1 MLIVVACFASIL
13 GLFSGIY
20 WFFIVR
26 PENEAARAIAR
37 RLNPN
42 GPVRLAVESPSLLKA
57 IVPLSSLPLL
67 ERLLT
72 RFAAVLQPLE
82 KMLGRS
88 GMPVTVSHLLLGS
101 TFTAAIGFA
110 GVFYLTDVVSFAIGA
125 AGCAG
130 SLPFFF
136 FRWAARRRITKF
148 EEQFPEA
155 IDLVARAL
163 RAGHALTTGLSMVA
177 EEVREPVR
185 SEFQLVYDR
194 QSFGMPLP
202 DALKALAARIPL
214 LDVQFFVTAVLT
226 QRESGG
232 NLAEVLDSLAALI
245 RERSKLR
252 RQVRTLSAHGR
263 ITGAVLAGLPI
274 ALTGLMFLVA
284 PDHIKVLFTD
294 PLGIRMVGAAIVL
307 QVIGFTVMQRIV
319 NIEI

>member
-1 MLIVVACFASIL
+1 MLIVVACFVSIL

-26 PENEAARAIAR
+26 PETEAARAIAR

-72 RFAAVLQPLE
+72 RFVDVLRPLE

-88 GMPVTVSHLLLGS
+88 GMRVTVSHLLLGS

-110 GVFYLTDVVSFAIGA
+110 AVLYLTDVVWFAIGA

-136 FRWAARRRITKF
+136 FRWAARRRIAKF

-202 DALKALAARIPL
+202 DALKGLAARIPL

-263 ITGAVLAGLPI
+263 ITGAVLAGLPV
-274 ALTGLMFLVA
+274 ALAGLMFLVA